1 MRIRKKSS
9 HKEVEEFLPSSS
21 SGNHL
26 HVVIMSFIERW
37 RICIVCWHSCILSHT
52 HTCTISE
59 ESGWAKVLRQTTA
72 TRTTS
77 AHLYGNEYF
86 CWSFVRMINARYV
99 SAHAVTSVLGDAQM
113 AWDVYV
119 RNVWMGFFSFH
130 VLTWAAKLCYSNKH
144 KAENARRCQRQ
155 SAWEFD
161 RRSLPMSYS
170 FIPALNRIQSMQRL
184 SVIPIS
190 QWYGPVRCRTV
201 HGKGVTTRG
210 RRERERWR
218 KAEKLG

>member
-1 MRIRKKSS
+1 M
-9 HKEVEEFLPSSS
+9 EEFLPSWSS

-59 ESGWAKVLRQTTA
+59 ESGWAKVLWQTTA
-72 TRTTS
+72 TRATS

-113 AWDVYV
+113 ARDVCV
-119 RNVWMGFFSFH
+119 GRLDGLFCSTCWHG
-130 VLTWAAKLCYSNKH
+130 L
-144 KAENARRCQRQ
+144 Q
-155 SAWEFD
+155 SYATRISIKRKIIGD
-161 RRSLPMSYS
+161 VKDNRLGNSIGDPSLISYS
-170 FIPALNRIQSMQRL
+170 FIPVLNRIQSMQRL

-190 QWYGPVRCRTV
+190 QYSRVQCVGLCTEKVW
-201 HGKGVTTRG
+201 
-210 RRERERWR
+210 RREDGERGWEMKEGREAR
-218 KAEKLG
+218 LI